1 MATVFVMPRL
11 GQTMEEGSVVEWLKE
26 EGDAIKEGE
35 AIVTIQSDKA
45 NLEVEAEQDG
55 VLAKI
60 LVTDED
66 GDVEVGTPIAIIADE
81 GESVD
86 ADAVLADFEANN

>member
-26 EGDAIKEGE
+26 EGEAIKTGE

-66 GDVEVGTPIAIIADE
+66 GDVEVGEPIAIIADE
-81 GESVD
+81 GEDVD
-86 ADAVLADFEANN
+86 TDAVLAEFEANN